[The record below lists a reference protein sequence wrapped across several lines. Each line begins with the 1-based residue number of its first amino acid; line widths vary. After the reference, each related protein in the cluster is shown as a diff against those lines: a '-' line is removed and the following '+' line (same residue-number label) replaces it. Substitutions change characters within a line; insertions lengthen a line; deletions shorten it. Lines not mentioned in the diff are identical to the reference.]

1 MAWQN
6 SAGMGGSGGNT
17 GGGIE
22 TGNNAGQPHGTEYT
36 LQGEQKTLRDIIAG
50 DLRACQVCR

>member
-36 LQGEQKTLRDIIAG
+36 LQGEQKNSEGCHRW
-50 DLRACQVCR
+50 